1 MEVYSEMAEKAIGNL
16 IVHMGLDDAQVR
28 PTLKNI
34 EQGIKA
40 VDSAWKATYQ
50 SQKRVGDDLGAAKT
64 KYDGLNEKLQKQKL
78 LLEQQRDILKQTGAR
93 TKENAFDYDKLTT
106 SIDKSKAKVERFT
119 SQLKAQQKQYNFLKT
134 GIPELNKQLKR
145 QQETTEAT
153 SRALDDQGKHVEA
166 LKTTQNGY
174 KDQMHTLNTLIGK
187 QVDLLHTM
195 NKDDDGDGYHAQEMR
210 IANLRHEMKQLNTTY
225 DSMDSKIKHQ
235 KDAESEQSIQIKDLR
250 KEYSQAKETTNAYV
264 ESLIKQGKNYDALV
278 EKQKGLKTQTK
289 TLTKLVSLEQDKL
302 KQMNKSDN
310 GDAFHKQ
317 QLNVLKLK
325 DDLRSLNGQFT
336 KSDEAVKKIDKNP
349 FSRYIHGAKEAKDK
363 TQDFGVTTKKIMFA
377 NLAGNAI
384 QSVWT
389 GITSHINEA
398 IKAGKKYWVEQQKM
412 LAVWTT
418 LTGDASKGKAMV
430 NTINN
435 LSVKTGQAV
444 GVVNELQQG
453 FYHLHSSK
461 KEADMLTHAM
471 LNMGDTV
478 GLTGSQ
484 LKSVGQ
490 DMTHALAQGHLTTGA
505 LNQLAMYFPMV
516 EEKLSKYEAKIHH
529 KSHESSTQMVA
540 DLRKETK
547 AGKVSAKAVESLFD
561 QLGNHKYAKAAENIM
576 QTMFGMER
584 AIKARVPALIGD
596 IESPFMKV
604 KSPIYAALAKWVS
617 DSRTDREFK
626 KLGNSFALGATTIS
640 DAFAKAWH
648 VNNFSKT
655 ADSGINALAK
665 SIKNGSNYIAK
676 NAKPITNFLKDIGGA
691 GSSSL
696 KLFANTMKYTTMILN
711 PILKLAATHAKTFG
725 FLTASIWAI
734 NKASKAYSTTLKAM
748 HDVRDAFNFITEKL
762 GIKSTSTSLAEQNQE
777 WKENIRLR
785 KEADEVGNTDN
796 ISDNVGGGGG
806 GVGKDVDAA
815 KDADKIAEDGKDAE
829 KATGLLSK
837 FKGASHLGKM
847 AAGSVGIFDVLNS
860 AIDLTGMTKKTVGS
874 HVGAAGGSLG
884 GTAAGAA
891 IGTAILPGIGTAIGA
906 GLGGWVGE
914 SAGRKLGKGIQKGL
928 KGQKINPPKLSMT
941 SAYNKLLHEGKD
953 YYSKKKRQ
961 QIADIKLLYK
971 NGDIT
976 KKEYEKRLH
985 QIKSSQAKINTFTR
999 TSQKGQTAITKAY
1012 VQARQKL
1019 SKSYNKRI
1027 LAAENKY
1034 GKGSVQVEKLQN
1046 AKKKALARQRLKY
1059 ETRVT
1064 VKEAKLQTSL
1074 TGHIRTAARK
1084 QRSIYKK
1091 LVRDKKK
1098 LSENDMK
1105 LMVANSHRER
1115 GKIISD
1121 ANTKYKKVTSAAKKQ
1136 KTKTIDAAKRQYKGN
1151 SSYAKRQRE
1160 RITRKAEDQY
1170 HDVTNKAEKQRK
1182 DTVSKAKSQYKDTLH
1197 YAKKQHKDITT
1208 QSAEQYKTLKSDNSA
1223 TKKNY
1228 HLTWHGIFKSVG
1240 NWIGKMLKGMNN
1252 TAIKGQ
1258 NQVFKQYGGHQT
1270 LSPISQTHFAAGSG
1284 LLKNGLL
1291 QKPVLATLND
1301 GYDSPSTNNREIIAH
1316 ANGNLEPV
1324 NGRNVQKFL
1333 EPGSGVFNAS
1343 ESKMLQDMGLIHF
1356 AHGTGIGGFFENLGK
1371 DAIKAFKGIYGGLK
1385 DKLKAIAKFTSNPIS
1400 TFRGVYPSSVRTSKS
1415 TLGNMYADL
1424 FDKKDKKQG
1433 QNWWNAAWNVING
1446 AANGGGGGPVAHN
1459 PGAGWH
1465 VTSGFGYRGATGGGM
1480 SVHDGVDFSGGKV
1493 VHALED
1499 AVVTEAGPGHWLGS
1513 NGVGEVIGTK
1523 GGRLR
1528 LIYQELNGKN
1538 AHGADLLVHV
1548 GEHIKRG
1555 QAIAKLG
1562 PDGTHVHIGA
1572 TTEGLW
1578 DHGGSSTK
1586 GWLDVTKLHGSYGNK
1601 AAKKSSSGLSKLVAG
1616 QLKHSGVL
1624 SWVGKFLEPLADI
1637 ISGADN
1643 PGGADVERWK
1653 PLVIKALK
1661 ANGFGAS
1668 ASQVSAWMRVIAR
1681 ESNGNPRAVNHWD
1694 SNARAGHPSK
1704 GLVQMIQST
1713 FDSNA
1718 FKGHHVILNGYDD
1731 LLAGIRYM
1739 SRVYGRGSSAFSRVS
1754 GSRGYEHGGLS
1765 TLAKLAN
1772 ISEKN
1777 KPEMILPLT
1786 DRNRSV
1792 ELIEQA
1798 KKMMGVP
1805 KNEDSAQINALIK
1818 IVAGLSSTV
1827 SDLSDQLKQI
1837 NDSIIHKPVVS
1848 DGMVGHM
1855 YDNYN
1860 KTQTLKKK
1868 LVRGEISL

>member
-1 MEVYSEMAEKAIGNL
+1 MAEKAIGNL

-64 KYDGLNEKLQKQKL
+64 KYDGLNEKLEKQKL
-78 LLEQQRDILKQTGAR
+78 LLTQQKDILKQTGAR

-106 SIDKSKAKVERFT
+106 SIDKSQAKVERFT
-119 SQLKAQQKQYNFLKT
+119 AQLKAQQKQYEFLKT
-134 GIPELNKQLKR
+134 GIPELNKQLKQ

-153 SRALDDQGKHVEA
+153 SRALDDQGKHIQA
-166 LKTTQNGY
+166 LKVTQSGY
-174 KDQMHTLNTLIGK
+174 KDQMQTLNTLIGK
-187 QVDLLHTM
+187 QVDLLHGM
-195 NKDDDGDGYHAQEMR
+195 NKDNDGDGYHAQEMR

-225 DSMDSKIKHQ
+225 DSMDDKIKHQ
-235 KDAESEQSIQIKDLR
+235 KDVESGQSAQIEDLR
-250 KEYSQAKETTNAYV
+250 KEYSRAKETTNAYV
-264 ESLIKQGKNYDALV
+264 ESLIKQGRNYDALV

-289 TLTKLVSLEQDKL
+289 TLTQLVGQEQDKL
-302 KQMNKSDN
+302 NQMNKSDDA
-310 GDAFHKQ
+310 DAFHKQ

-325 DDLRSLNGQFT
+325 DDLRSLNAQFA

-349 FSRYIHGAKEAKDK
+349 FSRYIHGATDAKDK
-363 TQDFGVTTKKIMFA
+363 TQDFGITTKKIMFA

-384 QSVWT
+384 QSVWS

-398 IKAGKKYWVEQQKM
+398 IHAGKEYWIEQQKM

-430 NTINN
+430 NTINE

-444 GVVNELQQG
+444 DVVDELEQG

-478 GLTGSQ
+478 GLTGDQ
-484 LKSVGQ
+484 LKNVGQ

-516 EEKLSKYEAKIHH
+516 EEKLAEYEAKIHH
-529 KSHESSTQMVA
+529 KSHESSTKMVA
-540 DLRKETK
+540 DLRAETK
-547 AGKVSAKAVESLFD
+547 AGTVSAKAVENLMN
-561 QLGNHKYAKAAENIM
+561 QLGNHKYAKAADNIM

-584 AIKARVPALIGD
+584 AIKSRTPALISD

-640 DAFAKAWH
+640 EAFAKAWH
-648 VNNFSKT
+648 VKDFSKT
-655 ADSGINALAK
+655 ADSGINALSK
-665 SIKNGSNYIAK
+665 SIQRGSYYIAK
-676 NAKPITNFLKDIGGA
+676 NAKPITNFLKDIGGSGVA
-691 GSSSL
+691 SL
-696 KLFANTMKYTTMILN
+696 KLFASTIKYSAMILN
-711 PILKLAATHAKTFG
+711 PFLKLIATHAKTFG

-734 NKASKAYSTTLKAM
+734 NKASKAYETTLSAM
-748 HDVRDAFNFITEKL
+748 HDVRDAFDFIAEKV
-762 GIKSTSTSLAEQNQE
+762 GIKSTSTSLAAQNQE

-796 ISDNVGGGGG
+796 ISDSISGGGGS
-806 GVGKDVDAA
+806 VGKEAKEAEKGGEAA
-815 KDADKIAEDGKDAE
+815 KDVSRIAEDGKDA
-829 KATGLLSK
+829 KRATGLLSK
-837 FKGASHLGKM
+837 FKGVSHFGKM
-847 AAGSVGIFDVLNS
+847 AAGSVGVFDVLNS
-860 AIDLTGMTKKTVGS
+860 ALDLTGMTKKTVGS
-874 HVGAAGGSLG
+874 HVGAASGSLG

-914 SAGRKLGKGIQKGL
+914 EGGRKLGKGIQKGL
-928 KGQKINPPKLSMT
+928 KGQKITPPKLSMT
-941 SAYNKLLHEGKD
+941 SAYNKLLNEGKD
-953 YYSKKKRQ
+953 YYSEKKRQ
-961 QIADIKLLYK
+961 EIADVKLLYK

-976 KKEYEKRLH
+976 KQEYEKRLH

-999 TSQKGQTAITKAY
+999 TSQKGQTEITKAY

-1019 SKSYNKRI
+1019 STSYNKRI

-1034 GKGSVQVEKLQN
+1034 GKGSTQVEKLQN
-1046 AKKKALARQRLKY
+1046 EKKKALAKQRLKY
-1059 ETRVT
+1059 ETSVT

-1074 TGHIRTAARK
+1074 TGHIKTAANK
-1084 QRSIYKK
+1084 QRSIYEK
-1091 LVRDKKK
+1091 LVKDKKK

-1105 LMVANSHRER
+1105 LMVANSHSER
-1115 GKIISD
+1115 NKIISD
-1121 ANTKYKKVTSAAKKQ
+1121 AHEKYKKVTSAARKQ
-1136 KTKTIDAAKRQYKGN
+1136 KDDTIDAAKRQYKGN
-1151 SSYAKRQRE
+1151 SSYAKQQRE
-1160 RITRKAEDQY
+1160 NIARKANDQY
-1170 HDVTNKAEKQRK
+1170 NDVKDKAEKQRH
-1182 DTVSKAKSQYKDTLH
+1182 DTVSKARSQYNNTLH
-1197 YAKKQHKDITT
+1197 YAQKQHKDITT
-1208 QSAEQYKTLKSDNSA
+1208 QSAEQYKTLKKDNAA
-1223 TKKNY
+1223 TEDNY

-1240 NWIGKMLKGMNN
+1240 NWIGKMLNGINK

-1258 NQVFKQYGGHQT
+1258 NKVFKQYGGNQT
-1270 LSPISQTHFAAGSG
+1270 LAPIAQTQFAAGSG
-1284 LLKNGLL
+1284 LLKDGLL

-1316 ANGNLEPV
+1316 ANGDLEPV
-1324 NGRNVQKFL
+1324 SGRNIQRFL
-1333 EPGSGVFNAS
+1333 EPGSGVLNAS

-1356 AHGTGIGGFFENLGK
+1356 ADGTGIGGFFANLGK

-1385 DKLKAIAKFTSNPIS
+1385 DKLKAIAKFTSNPAS
-1400 TFRGVYPSSVRTSKS
+1400 TFKGVYPSKVRTSNS

-1424 FDKKDKKQG
+1424 FGKKDKEQG
-1433 QNWWNAAWNVING
+1433 KNWWNAAWNVIND
-1446 AANGGGGGPVAHN
+1446 AANSGGAGGPVAHT
-1459 PGAGWH
+1459 PGSGWH
-1465 VTSGFGYRGATGGGM
+1465 ITSGFGYRGATAGGM

-1499 AVVTEAGPGHWLGS
+1499 ATVTEAGPGRWLG
-1513 NGVGEVIGTK
+1513 NTGVGEVIGTK

-1601 AAKKSSSGLSKLVAG
+1601 AAKKSSSGLTKLVTG

-1624 SWVGKFLEPLADI
+1624 SWVKKFLEPLAEAAESFGNGDSEAPTGSHKHWLKQAGIPASQFGMYNYI
-1637 ISGADN
+1637 ISH
-1643 PGGADVERWK
+1643 
-1653 PLVIKALK
+1653 
-1661 ANGFGAS
+1661 
-1668 ASQVSAWMRVIAR
+1668 
-1681 ESNGNPRAVNHWD
+1681 ESGWNPRAHNP
-1694 SNARAGHPSK
+1694 SGAYGLPQSLPGNKMASAGSDWRTNPITQLKWMKSYVK
-1704 GLVQMIQST
+1704 KYGGINGAYRYWQS
-1713 FDSNA
+1713 
-1718 FKGHHVILNGYDD
+1718 HHN
-1731 LLAGIRYM
+1731 
-1739 SRVYGRGSSAFSRVS
+1739 
-1754 GSRGYEHGGLS
+1754 YEHGGLS
-1765 TLAKLAN
+1765 TLAKLAH

-1805 KNEDSAQINALIK
+1805 KNEDSAQIDALIR

-1827 SDLSDQLKQI
+1827 SDLSKQLKQI
-1837 NDSIIHKPVVS
+1837 NDSIINKPVVS
-1848 DGMVGHM
+1848 DRMVGQM
-1855 YDNYN
+1855 YDNYS
-1860 KTQTLKKK
+1860 KTKTLKKK